1 MCDVFIVCK
10 VCPCLTLLLPSPP
23 QAEFRSHRAL
33 QEPQQV
39 QQKIALAQQGLGQLQ
54 MYSGMQRNSEGAW
67 EITLNGG
74 NSNTGGGSS
83 SAAH

>member
-1 MCDVFIVCK
+1 M
-10 VCPCLTLLLPSPP
+10 
-23 QAEFRSHRAL
+23 
-33 QEPQQV
+33 